1 MKKLAFAFV
10 RTSIEFPL
18 DKRRHLTMAF
28 TPQQLSH
35 IEAAMADFLARR
47 RPPEEIR
54 DRLDLSWRLEGQSV
68 VVFSIRPFWKDE
80 SRKIEEPAAK
90 ATYNRRTNRWKI
102 YWMRADLKWHS
113 YPPHPEALFFEEFL
127 AVVDE
132 DKNGC
137 FWG

>member
-1 MKKLAFAFV
+1 
-10 RTSIEFPL
+10 
-18 DKRRHLTMAF
+18 MAF
-28 TPQQLSH
+28 TPKQLSH
-35 IEAAMADFLARR
+35 IEAAMTDFLTRR

-54 DRLDLSWRLEGQSV
+54 DRLDLSWRVEGQSV
-68 VVFSIRPFWKDE
+68 VIFSIRPLWNDE
-80 SRKIEEPAAK
+80 SRKIEDPAAK

-102 YWMRADLKWHS
+102 YWMRADLKWHA

-132 DKNGC
+132 DESGC

>member
-1 MKKLAFAFV
+1 
-10 RTSIEFPL
+10 
-18 DKRRHLTMAF
+18 MAF

-35 IEAAMADFLARR
+35 IEAAMADFLACR

-54 DRLDLSWRLEGQSV
+54 DRHDLSWRVEGQSV
-68 VVFSIRPFWKDE
+68 VIFSIRPFWKDE

-102 YWMRADLKWHS
+102 CWMRADLKWHA

-132 DKNGC
+132 DESCC

>member
-1 MKKLAFAFV
+1 
-10 RTSIEFPL
+10 
-18 DKRRHLTMAF
+18 
-28 TPQQLSH
+28 
-35 IEAAMADFLARR
+35 MADFLARR

-54 DRLDLSWRLEGQSV
+54 DRLDLAWRMEGQSV
-68 VVFSIRPFWKDE
+68 VIFSIRPFWKDE

-132 DKNGC
+132 DESCC